1 MLTVQFTAEL
11 KHRVSQ
17 HVVLSTQIY
26 IYQLKKPHYSLSRN
40 FVMQAIILCGGLSTR
55 LGKATKKTPKILL
68 TIGNRTVL
76 DWQVDLLSKAG
87 VSEVIL
93 ASGHLHDVIY
103 SQVGENMDGV
113 KIRYA
118 KEEKPLGTGGAIQN
132 AFQFVDDFPVF
143 VLHGDIL
150 LRGFSIIDMV
160 SHLLPEMDGLL
171 LGISVSDLSSYGEI
185 VADKKGRIIQFRE
198 KENIKR
204 PGCANGAIFLFNR
217 SIIKAFPD
225 NEVFSIERDVFPNLP
240 NLYVYKV
247 DTEWIDIGV
256 PERLEYARKHFI
268 E

>member
-1 MLTVQFTAEL
+1 MED
-11 KHRVSQ
+11 S
-17 HVVLSTQIY
+17 
-26 IYQLKKPHYSLSRN
+26 P
-40 FVMQAIILCGGLSTR
+40 TR

-76 DWQVDLLSKAG
+76 NWQIDLLSKAG

-103 SQVGENMDGV
+103 SRVGENLDGI

-118 KEEKPLGTGGAIQN
+118 KEDKPLGTGGAIQN
-132 AFQFVDDFPVF
+132 AFQFVEDFPVF

-150 LRGFSIIDMV
+150 LKGFSLKNMV
-160 SHLLPEMDGLL
+160 SYLLPEMDGLL

-185 VADKKGRIIQFRE
+185 VADNKGRITQFRE
-198 KENIKR
+198 KQQVNR
-204 PGCANGAIFLFNR
+204 PGCANGAIFLFNH
-217 SIIKAFPD
+217 SIIDAFPD
-225 NEVFSIERDVFPNLP
+225 KEVFSIERDVFPNLQ

-256 PERLEYARKHFI
+256 PERLKYARKHFI